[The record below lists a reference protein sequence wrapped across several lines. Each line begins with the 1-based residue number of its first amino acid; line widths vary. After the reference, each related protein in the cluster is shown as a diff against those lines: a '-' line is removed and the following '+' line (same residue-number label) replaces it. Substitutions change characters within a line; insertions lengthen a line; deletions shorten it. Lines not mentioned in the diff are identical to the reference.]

1 VAVDIDPELVR
12 LLRDQDGVVGRWQT
26 RDPATLARMDRR
38 LHARKWPAPYIG
50 VYVAPQR
57 SAGGGA
63 EALGCRAGLR

>member
-1 VAVDIDPELVR
+1 
-12 LLRDQDGVVGRWQT
+12 VVGCWQT